1 MRNDIIVLI
10 LTTLVSFPLGLALG
24 QAWLLPILNALPAYI
39 VIVHRLRKGERGGAV
54 RTAIWWAGA
63 LAIAGTVTLILWPGD
78 TGHLILNGT
87 EHRKT
92 MLDWIRTGQGAE
104 GSLSLFLPHQLVQ
117 LAVFAVLSL
126 ATAGAVAIVMGA
138 AMLNYMSFYVA
149 GLFQAGV
156 PAWGV
161 ALLGWQPWTISR
173 MAAFSTLGVVL
184 AEPLI
189 FRLFPTARQN
199 LKVVGRAPYYVA
211 VLSGIAAG
219 WILQAALAPLWG
231 RWLRALIP

>member
-10 LTTLVSFPLGLALG
+10 LTTIVSFPLGLALG

-63 LAIAGTVTLILWPGD
+63 LAIAGTVCLALWPGE
-78 TGHLILNGT
+78 TESLILNGA
-87 EHRKT
+87 EYRDG
-92 MLDWIRTGQGAE
+92 MLQWIRTGAGTE
-104 GSLSLFLPHQLVQ
+104 GSLSLFLPRQLLQ
-117 LAVFAVLSL
+117 LGVFAVLSL
-126 ATAGAVAIVMGA
+126 ATASALSIAMGA

-149 GLFQAGV
+149 GLLEAGV
-156 PAWGV
+156 PLWGV
-161 ALLGWQPWTISR
+161 VLLGWQPWTISR

-184 AEPLI
+184 AEPLV
-189 FRLFPTARQN
+189 FRLFPTARAN
-199 LKVVGRAPYYVA
+199 LQVVGRAPYYVA
-211 VLSGIAAG
+211 ALSGIAAG

-231 RWLRALIP
+231 RWLRALLP

>member
-10 LTTLVSFPLGLALG
+10 LTTMVSFPLGLALG
-24 QAWLLPILNALPAYI
+24 QAWLLPILNAIPVYI
-39 VIVHRLRKGERGGAV
+39 VLVHRLRKGERGGAV

-63 LAIAGTVTLILWPGD
+63 LAMAGTVCLALWPGE
-78 TGHLILNGT
+78 TETLVLNGP
-87 EHRKT
+87 EYRDA
-92 MLDWIRTGQGAE
+92 MLEWIRTGRGTE
-104 GSLSLFLPHQLVQ
+104 GSLGVFLPRQLLQ
-117 LAVFAVLSL
+117 LALFSVLSL
-126 ATAGAVAIVMGA
+126 ATASALSIVMGA

-149 GLFQAGV
+149 ALLKAGV

-161 ALLGWQPWTISR
+161 LLLGWQPWTISR
-173 MAAFSTLGVVL
+173 MAAFCTLGVVL
-184 AEPLI
+184 AEPLV

-211 VLSGIAAG
+211 ALTGIAAG

-231 RWLRALIP
+231 RWLRALLP